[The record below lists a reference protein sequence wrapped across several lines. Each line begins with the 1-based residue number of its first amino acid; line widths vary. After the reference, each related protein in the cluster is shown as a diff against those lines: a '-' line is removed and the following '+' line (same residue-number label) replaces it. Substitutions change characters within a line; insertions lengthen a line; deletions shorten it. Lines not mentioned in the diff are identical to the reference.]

1 LGWKVLELQAQVKSL
16 KALSRAPKAARI
28 VLDCQTANDPPRS
41 IPLPN
46 YRMIPHN
53 SRPTFM
59 RTLSPVFAVALVVA
73 CEKVPTRDPLDL
85 ARVFH
90 PIFARELLAASQ
102 LPGLVVNLQN
112 PVKAGVFIKV
122 NSSTSATDLARN
134 SHDEPL
140 QWLRLPDSQ
149 LLLYSQPPDVQ
160 SHDSSNIELR

>member
-1 LGWKVLELQAQVKSL
+1 
-16 KALSRAPKAARI
+16 
-28 VLDCQTANDPPRS
+28 
-41 IPLPN
+41 
-46 YRMIPHN
+46 
-53 SRPTFM
+53 M

-102 LPGLVVNLQN
+102 LPGLVVNLENQ
-112 PVKAGVFIKV
+112 VKARVFMKV

-134 SHDEPL
+134 SHDKPQ

-160 SHDSSNIELR
+160 SHDNSNFELRFTMPEGTVRLLLERLAKTDTPQAVTAY